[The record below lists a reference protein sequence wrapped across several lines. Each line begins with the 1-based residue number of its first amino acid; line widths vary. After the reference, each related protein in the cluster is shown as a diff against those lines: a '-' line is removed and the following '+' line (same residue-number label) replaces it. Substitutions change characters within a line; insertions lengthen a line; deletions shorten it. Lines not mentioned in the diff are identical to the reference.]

1 MLFVYLGI
9 NGLKQQVNIPDEMF
23 IKLSEVE
30 TFYEII
36 IIYKNNEQPKL
47 TDYFD
52 LNEVFN

>member
-1 MLFVYLGI
+1 MLFVHLRR
-9 NGLKQQVNIPDEMF
+9 NGLKQQVNIHDETF
-23 IKLSEVE
+23 IKFSKVE

-52 LNEVFN
+52 LN